1 MKKLQLS
8 FKTAAGKRR
17 DLVLNYVK
25 DDLDPLVVKNAM
37 DKITASKIFEK
48 DTVQLFTEVASA
60 KYVQRTETEIFKAE
74 LS

>member
-1 MKKLQLS
+1 MKKLQLV

-17 DLVLNYVK
+17 DLVLNYIK
-25 DDLDPLVVKNAM
+25 DDLDPLAVKSAM

-48 DTVQLFTEVASA
+48 DTVQLFTEVVSA
-60 KYVQRTETEIFKAE
+60 KYVQRTETEIFKTK